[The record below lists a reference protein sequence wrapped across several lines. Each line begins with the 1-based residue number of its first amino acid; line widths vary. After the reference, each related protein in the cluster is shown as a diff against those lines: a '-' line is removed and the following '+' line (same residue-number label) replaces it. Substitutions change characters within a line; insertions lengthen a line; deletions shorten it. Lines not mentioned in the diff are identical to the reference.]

1 MLTPDRAPPLY
12 EGDDSNPNTP
22 LAGRRFGQAPIP
34 VAPHSLNSNN
44 QLARARCRI
53 KRGKFVTGSRTMLTR
68 RTFTAVGTGFVAGLF
83 AARMPGAF
91 AQDGTPVAMTP
102 SGYVSARLRTLKTA
116 ADRPEV
122 NALVLKDFA
131 PKVQLLDGYGGYL
144 LGDVIDQATQSIT
157 VVALD
162 REDQGAGF
170 NALAKTF
177 VAGLTDKVDD
187 AATKSWAGD
196 LLMWGAPKAGAA
208 TPEASSVASPAAG
221 AGFIAF
227 RVFTSLPG
235 ANPRDFVPAA
245 IAGFLPIVTGLP
257 GFKGYLWFPTDAG
270 FVSISTFDSIESAQA
285 SNVAAKDWATKNL
298 KLYTDG
304 NPMIINAN
312 TVFEDLPI
320 VRRLPAL

>member
-1 MLTPDRAPPLY
+1 
-12 EGDDSNPNTP
+12 
-22 LAGRRFGQAPIP
+22 
-34 VAPHSLNSNN
+34 
-44 QLARARCRI
+44 
-53 KRGKFVTGSRTMLTR
+53 VTGSRTMLTR

-91 AQDGTPVAMTP
+91 AQDGTPVAITP
-102 SGYVSARLRTLKTA
+102 SGYVSVRLRTLLTA
-116 ADRPEV
+116 EARPQV
-122 NALVLKDFA
+122 NALVLSDFA
-131 PKVQLLDGYGGYL
+131 PKVQQLDGYGGYL
-144 LGDVIDQATQSIT
+144 LGDVIDTPTQSLT

-177 VAGLTDKVDD
+177 VGALTDKVDD

-196 LLMWGAPKAGAA
+196 LLMWGAPKADAA
-208 TPEASSVASPAAG
+208 TPEASPVASPAAG
-221 AGFIAF
+221 AGYIAY
-227 RVFTSLPG
+227 RVHTSLPG
-235 ANPRDFVPAA
+235 TNPRDFVPAA
-245 IAGFLPIVTGLP
+245 IEGFLPIVTGLP
-257 GFKGYLWFPTDAG
+257 GFKAYLWFPTDAG
-270 FVSISTFDSIESAQA
+270 FVAISTFDSIESAQA

-320 VRRLPAL
+320 VRRLPSL